1 MALIKQGSSMAAK
14 TLANPNQSV
23 GAIAFLLIL
32 ASFALVYYVFA
43 PQLVTARNEQA
54 TAQAKLDGLN
64 TDIKTLETAKNDMGK
79 AMDELTAKGVD
90 FSTLRNN
97 YPLTESM
104 PDVYLQLEDVI
115 RANPTLKKLD
125 YQVGQPVAG
134 IDKGGAK
141 VSVTLTATG
150 AYGEL
155 KNLLIGLETNIR
167 PFILT
172 QVGFVGYTPSAD
184 EKDIPVG
191 SYVLTLTGHT
201 LTEKLSASY
210 ATLAPSN

>member
-1 MALIKQGSSMAAK
+1 MAAK

-23 GAIAFLLIL
+23 GAIAILLIM

-54 TAQAKLDGLN
+54 AAQAKLDGLN

-79 AMDELTAKGVD
+79 AMDDLTAKGVD
-90 FSTLRNN
+90 FATLRNN

-104 PDVYLQLEDVI
+104 PDVYLQVEEVI

-125 YQVGQPVAG
+125 YQIGQPVVGVLGAG
-134 IDKGGAK
+134 AHIPI
-141 VSVTLTATG
+141 TLTATG
-150 AYGEL
+150 TYGEL

-172 QVGFVGYTPSAD
+172 QIGFAGYTATTD
-184 EKDIPVG
+184 EKDIPAG
-191 SYVLTLTGHT
+191 AYVLTLTGHT

-210 ATLAPSN
+210 ASTTPSK